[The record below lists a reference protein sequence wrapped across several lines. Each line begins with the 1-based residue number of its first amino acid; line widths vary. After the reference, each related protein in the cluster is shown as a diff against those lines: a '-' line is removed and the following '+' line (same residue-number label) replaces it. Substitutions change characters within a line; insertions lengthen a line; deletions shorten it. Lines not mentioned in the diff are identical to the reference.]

1 MELQAG
7 NGSTVNFQTDAFNE
21 ACVKETG
28 ANLNYVILTTTP
40 AAAAI
45 CTTSTASPASLRW
58 APAVI
63 TAPLSP
69 LDQVSFV
76 PGSGTGSSV
85 RIPFEGEATNGKSF
99 YGEVKLTYVT
109 LSEPTII
116 TYTSTGLAVD
126 FNAAD
131 FTAAC
136 AAPGRQGP
144 DLRPVP
150 RPRHHRRTAL
160 LQLPHSHP
168 VPRRGGFHRG
178 LLRGRRLPAGRGHL
192 PAQGGLQRRCN
203 HPLCG
208 YRCRRHRVIP
218 APFR

>member
-1 MELQAG
+1 MTRTRKSATTRIDDLTFVPKRNFEGAVTIPFEGRADDGDKFAGELVIRVGDAGGADITVELQAG

-28 ANLNYVILTTTP
+28 ANLNYVIFDYDSGRGGYLYYQHGE
-40 AAAAI
+40 
-45 CTTSTASPASLRW
+45 SGESEVGSGRYYRAS
-58 APAVI
+58 
-63 TAPLSP
+63 SP
-69 LDQVSFV
+69 RLDQVSFV

-99 YGEVKLTYVT
+99 YGGVKLTYVT

-136 AAPGRQGP
+136 AAGAA
-144 DLRPVP
+144 RP
-150 RPRHHRRTAL
+150 
-160 LQLPHSHP
+160 
-168 VPRRGGFHRG
+168 
-178 LLRGRRLPAGRGHL
+178 
-192 PAQGGLQRRCN
+192 
-203 HPLCG
+203 
-208 YRCRRHRVIP
+208 
-218 APFR
+218 